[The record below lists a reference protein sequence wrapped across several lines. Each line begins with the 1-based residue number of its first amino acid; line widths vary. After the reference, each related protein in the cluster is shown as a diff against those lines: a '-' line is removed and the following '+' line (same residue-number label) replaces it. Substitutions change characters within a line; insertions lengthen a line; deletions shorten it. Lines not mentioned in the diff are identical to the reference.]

1 MLKAVTFTQP
11 KRNNKIYTMHMDTLE
26 ELNRKGFVDE
36 KIDPTLDLFVEI
48 EKLKREKN
56 AIILAH
62 YYQEPDI
69 QDIAD
74 YIGDSLGLSQEA
86 AKTEAAIIVFAGV
99 HFMAETAKILSPNK
113 TVLLPDLKAGC
124 SLADSCPPHLF
135 KKFKEKYPDHLVITY
150 VNCTAELKALSDIVC
165 TSTNAVQIVESLPKD
180 QKIIFGPDKNL
191 GAWVAKKT
199 GRDLVLWNGACMVH
213 EIFSREKITKLKER
227 HPNAKFIAHPE
238 CEEAVLQMA
247 DYIGST
253 TGLLKYTINNE
264 AKEFIVATESGIIH
278 QMEKANPHKT
288 FIPAPPNNNCACNDC
303 PYMKRNTLEK
313 LYLCLKNGLPEV
325 TVSAEII
332 DQARKPI
339 ERMLEISAKLG
350 L

>member
-1 MLKAVTFTQP
+1 ME
-11 KRNNKIYTMHMDTLE
+11 ILE
-26 ELNRKGFVDE
+26 ELNRKGYIEE
-36 KIDPTLDLFVEI
+36 KIDPTLDLFEEI
-48 EKLKREKN
+48 EKLKKEKN
-56 AIILAH
+56 AIVLAH

-86 AKTEAAIIVFAGV
+86 AKTEADVIVFAGV

-113 TVLLPDLKAGC
+113 KVLLPDLKAGC

-238 CEEAVLQMA
+238 CEEAVLEMA

-253 TGLLKYTINNE
+253 TGLLKYTINND
-264 AKEFIVATESGIIH
+264 ATEFIVATESGIIH
-278 QMEKANPHKT
+278 QMEIANPTKT
-288 FIPAPPNNNCACNDC
+288 FIPAPPNNSCACNDC

-325 TVSAEII
+325 TVPEDII
-332 DQARKPI
+332 DRARLPI
-339 ERMLEISAKLG
+339 ARMLEISASLG

>member
-1 MLKAVTFTQP
+1 M
-11 KRNNKIYTMHMDTLE
+11 NTLE
-26 ELNRKGFVDE
+26 ELNIKGFIDE
-36 KIDPTLDLFVEI
+36 PIDPSLDLFEEI
-48 EKLKREKN
+48 NKLKKEKN
-56 AIILAH
+56 AVVLAH

-86 AKTEAAIIVFAGV
+86 AKTNAEVIVFAGV
-99 HFMAETAKILSPNK
+99 HFMAETAKILSPYK
-113 TVLLPDLKAGC
+113 KVLLPDLKAGC
-124 SLADSCPPHLF
+124 SLSDSCPPVLF
-135 KKFKEKYPDHLVITY
+135 AKFKEKYPNHLVITY
-150 VNCTAELKALSDIVC
+150 VNCTAEMKALSDIIC

-213 EIFSREKITKLKER
+213 EIFSQQRILKLKNR
-227 HPNAKFIAHPE
+227 HPEAKFIAHPE
-238 CEEAVLQMA
+238 CEEVVLQMA
-247 DYIGST
+247 DFIGST
-253 TGLLKYTINNE
+253 TGLLKYTINNP

-278 QMEKANPHKT
+278 QMEKANPDKV
-288 FIPAPPNNNCACNDC
+288 FIPAPPNNACACNNC
-303 PYMKRNTLEK
+303 PHMKRNTLEK

-325 TVSAEII
+325 TVPMDII
-332 DQARKPI
+332 LKAQKPI
-339 ERMLEISAKLG
+339 ERMLEISARLG

>member
-1 MLKAVTFTQP
+1 MFDQRQNSKKENFKMNIDV
-11 KRNNKIYTMHMDTLE
+11 LE
-26 ELNRKGFVDE
+26 EINKKGFAE
-36 KIDPTLDLFVEI
+36 EEIDPTLDLFAEI
-48 EKLKREKN
+48 EKLKKEKN

-86 AKTEAAIIVFAGV
+86 AKTDADVIVFAGV

-113 TVLLPDLKAGC
+113 TVLLPDVKAGC

-135 KKFKEKYPDHLVITY
+135 RKFKEKYPDHLVITY

-180 QKIIFGPDKNL
+180 QKIIFGPDRNL
-191 GAWVAKKT
+191 GAYVAKKT

-213 EIFSREKITKLKER
+213 EIFSQEKITKLKER

-238 CEEAVLQMA
+238 CEEVVLKMA

-253 TGLLKYTINNE
+253 TGLLKYTITNP
-264 AKEFIVATESGIIH
+264 ATEFIVATESGIIH
-278 QMEKANPHKT
+278 QMEKANPTKT
-288 FIPAPPNNNCACNDC
+288 FIPAPPNNSCACNDC

-313 LYLCLKNGLPEV
+313 LYLCIKNGLPEV
-325 TVSAEII
+325 TVPDHII
-332 DQARKPI
+332 EQARKPI
-339 ERMLEISAKLG
+339 QRMLDISAELG

>member
-1 MLKAVTFTQP
+1 
-11 KRNNKIYTMHMDTLE
+11 MDINVLE
-26 ELNRKGFVDE
+26 ELNKKGFIDE
-36 KIDPTLDLFVEI
+36 AIDPTLDLFEEI
-48 EKLKREKN
+48 NKLKKEKN
-56 AIILAH
+56 AVILAH

-86 AKTEAAIIVFAGV
+86 AKTNADIIVFAGV

-165 TSTNAVQIVESLPKD
+165 TSTNAVQIVESLPKE

-238 CEEAVLQMA
+238 CEEAVLAMA

-264 AKEFIVATESGIIH
+264 AQEFIVATESGIIH
-278 QMEKANPHKT
+278 QMEIANPTKT

-325 TVSAEII
+325 TVPENII
-332 DQARKPI
+332 VEARKPI
-339 ERMLEISAKLG
+339 ERMLEISASLG